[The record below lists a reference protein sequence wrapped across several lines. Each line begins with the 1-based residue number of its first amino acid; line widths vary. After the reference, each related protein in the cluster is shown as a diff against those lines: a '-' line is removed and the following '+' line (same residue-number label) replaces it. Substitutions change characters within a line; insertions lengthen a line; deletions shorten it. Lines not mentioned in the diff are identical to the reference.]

1 MHKEC
6 LINTQ
11 DNNISMDICVIIF
24 DIFLSSSFSA
34 QTEFFLSRRLCNIQ
48 IFIFSMCTMLTQF
61 PYLFSALINPVP
73 EFAQLCARL
82 LNPYW
87 PYYWEIIASIF
98 SMLAVLGAA
107 IVYWV
112 LMSNFLYTSVD
123 YCIGK

>member
-6 LINTQ
+6 LIKIQ

-24 DIFLSSSFSA
+24 DIFCLVHFQHKLNSSYLGDCA
-34 QTEFFLSRRLCNIQ
+34 INKYLYFLCVLC
-48 IFIFSMCTMLTQF
+48 SQF

>member
-6 LINTQ
+6 LIKIQ

-34 QTEFFLSRRLCNIQ
+34 QTELFLSLGDCAIYKYLYFPCVLC
-48 IFIFSMCTMLTQF
+48 SQF